1 MDLRQF
7 NQQEKAVASD
17 SLFSCCGAE
26 KWVSLLLQHFPF
38 ASEKDLI
45 ERSTSIWYEQCGED
59 DWMEAFSHHPKIGDL
74 KSLEEKFASSKHLTS
89 TEQAG
94 VADASHEVLVELAE
108 ANKSYHEKFGFIF
121 IVCAT
126 GKSASEMLRLLT
138 DRIQNTNHEELQVA
152 MNEQHKI
159 TIIRLKKI
167 LNEADWSWMRNSQL
181 TTHVLDTSLGKP
193 GADISIKLQ
202 KHNRSWQTIAQGV
215 TNADGRISDLLPPE
229 KMLDA
234 GNYKMVFETK
244 KYFEDQNLKS
254 FYPSIE
260 VQFTIAGDQ
269 HYHVP
274 LLVNPFGYS
283 TYRGS

>member
-1 MDLRQF
+1 MNLQKF

-17 SLFSCCGAE
+17 ALFSCCSAE
-26 KWVSLLLQHFPF
+26 KWVSLLLQNFPF
-38 ASEKDLI
+38 ISVKDLI
-45 ERSTSIWYEQCGED
+45 ERATSIWYEQCGED

-74 KSLEEKFASSKHLTS
+74 KSLEEKFASTKHLAS
-89 TEQAG
+89 NEQAA
-94 VADASHEVLVELAE
+94 VAGESHEMLVQLAE
-108 ANKSYHEKFGFIF
+108 ANKAYHEKFGFIF

-138 DRIQNTNHEELQVA
+138 DRIQNTSHEELQVA
-152 MNEQHKI
+152 MGEQHKI
-159 TIIRLKKI
+159 TIIRLKKL
-167 LNEADWSWMRNSQL
+167 LNETDWGWMRGSQL
-181 TTHVLDTSLGKP
+181 TTHVLDTSIGKP
-193 GADISIKLQ
+193 GAAISIKLQ
-202 KHNRSWQTIAQGV
+202 KHNRSWQTITQGV
-215 TNADGRISDLLPPE
+215 TNIDGRIADLLPPE
-229 KMLDA
+229 SILAA

-244 KYFEDQNLKS
+244 KYFADQNLKT

-260 VQFTIAGDQ
+260 VQFTIADDQ